1 MIWTIVMDLRLKYK
15 KGQNMRARLWLRNQK
30 NVKTIARFWIRKSK
44 IQKRI
49 LWFRCMIMRALGLLV
64 VVSKSSLL
72 ISTTFI
78 ILLKGVRVITVG
90 LGLNKANIIYNFQI
104 SPWWCFFFNQNL
116 AFYLVFKVKSTM
128 VKAMPNRNNSNSS
141 HPKPSCFEK
150 LEPKR
155 NPHTFLTW

>member
-1 MIWTIVMDLRLKYK
+1 MISKLKKERKMIWTIVMDLRLKYK

-90 LGLNKANIIYNFQI
+90 LGLKIQLPNFSMVVLFLQPEFGFLLGFQSQI
-104 SPWWCFFFNQNL
+104 HHG
-116 AFYLVFKVKSTM
+116 KSYA
-128 VKAMPNRNNSNSS
+128 K
-141 HPKPSCFEK
+141 
-150 LEPKR
+150 
-155 NPHTFLTW
+155 